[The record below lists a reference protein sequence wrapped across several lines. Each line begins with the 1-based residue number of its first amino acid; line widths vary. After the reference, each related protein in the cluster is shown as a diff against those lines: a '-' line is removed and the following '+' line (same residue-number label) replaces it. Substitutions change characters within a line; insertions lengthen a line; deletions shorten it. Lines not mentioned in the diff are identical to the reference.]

1 MEEHTSNSAG
11 PIRLAPDSLPEAT
24 PGYIHVMD
32 WLVTRVDDLE
42 EAMEN
47 MAEDCE
53 ALYDAAEILRELE
66 SMVEATDSGLD
77 ESQPLPEGAHH
88 ADPQTQDPATLYR
101 VTIAGMRA
109 MREPL
114 ETLLGCPLDE
124 WTRPEPVV
132 EDDGRPVPTPRRF
145 GVQAWQNNH
154 LQVGFVC
161 FHEEDSGD
169 QEALRRS
176 SNLPISYVVHRRIGS
191 GRWEFLC
198 EMGMPFIRDASL
210 PPGTKRVL
218 YRVAAHRFGR
228 FGYPGYVAVSLSP
241 EGGCAS
247 CEESPRLALAGPRAG

>member
-1 MEEHTSNSAG
+1 MDEHGTKRIEQG
-11 PIRLAPDSLPEAT
+11 HLWLAPDSLPEAT
-24 PGYIHVMD
+24 PGYIEIMD
-32 WLVTRVDDLE
+32 WLVSRVDEFE

-47 MAEDCE
+47 MEADRE
-53 ALYDAAEILRELE
+53 ALYDAAEILLELHARVK
-66 SMVEATDSGLD
+66 STDSGLD
-77 ESQPLPEGAHH
+77 ESQPLPEGAET
-88 ADPQTQDPATLYR
+88 ADPETQDPATLYR
-101 VTIAGMRA
+101 LTVAGLEA
-109 MREPL
+109 MRQPL
-114 ETLLGCPLDE
+114 EVLLGCPLEE

-145 GVQAWQNNH
+145 GVQGWQNNH

-169 QEALRRS
+169 QEALLRS
-176 SNLPISYVVHRRIGS
+176 SKLPISYVVHRKIGR

-210 PPGTKRVL
+210 PPGTQRVL

-241 EGGCAS
+241 DGQSAL
-247 CEESPRLALAGPRAG
+247 CEENPKLVG